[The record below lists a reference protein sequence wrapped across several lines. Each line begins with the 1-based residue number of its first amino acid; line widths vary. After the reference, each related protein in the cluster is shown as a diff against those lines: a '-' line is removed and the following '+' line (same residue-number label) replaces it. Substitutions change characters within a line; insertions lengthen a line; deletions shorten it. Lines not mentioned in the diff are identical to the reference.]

1 MTMNSLESQSLFRD
15 SAEYLGLYQI
25 ALENAAGHLNEQASS
40 LAFFDS
46 QIKPTLINDQAVKFY
61 FYKRTLSQLIIF
73 NNVVKLNLARLGMA
87 AAVFGENPLL
97 SLSLDSQGK
106 LDPIPESAILQAV
119 LQQFNDNTLLSQ
131 LLDQDIFKIFIQFN

>member
-15 SAEYLGLYQI
+15 SAEYLVLYQV
-25 ALENAAGHLNEQASS
+25 ALENASGHLNEQASS

-46 QIKPTLINDQAVKFY
+46 YIKPGLINDQAVKFY

-73 NNVVKLNLARLGMA
+73 NPVVKLNLARLGMA
-87 AAVFGENPLL
+87 AAVFGEHPLI

-106 LDPIPESAILQAV
+106 LEPIPEPAILQAV
-119 LQQFNDNTLLSQ
+119 LQQFNDNKLLSQ
-131 LLDQDIFKIFIQFN
+131 LLDHDILKIVVQFS

>member
-1 MTMNSLESQSLFRD
+1 MNSLESQSLFRD

-73 NNVVKLNLARLGMA
+73 NNVVKLKLALLGMA
-87 AAVFGENPLL
+87 AAVFGENPQI

-106 LDPIPESAILQAV
+106 LEPIPEPLILQAV
-119 LQQFNDNTLLSQ
+119 IQQFNDNKLLSQ
-131 LLDQDIFKIFIQFN
+131 LLDQDILKIVIQFN

>member
-40 LAFFDS
+40 LAFFNS
-46 QIKPTLINDQAVKFY
+46 YIKPDLINDQAVKFY

-97 SLSLDSQGK
+97 NLSLDSQGK
-106 LDPIPESAILQAV
+106 LEPIPEPAILQAV
-119 LQQFNDNTLLSQ
+119 SKQFNDNNLLSQ
-131 LLDQDIFKIFIQFN
+131 LLDQNILQISILFN

>member
-25 ALENAAGHLNEQASS
+25 ALENAAGHLNSQASS

-73 NNVVKLNLARLGMA
+73 NNVVKLNLARLGMS

-106 LDPIPESAILQAV
+106 LESIPESAILQAV
-119 LQQFNDNTLLSQ
+119 FQQFNDNTLLSQ
-131 LLDQDIFKIFIQFN
+131 LLDQGIFKIVIQFN

>member
-25 ALENAAGHLNEQASS
+25 ALENAAGHLNWQASS

-46 QIKPTLINDQAVKFY
+46 HIKPTLINDQAVKFY
-61 FYKRTLSQLIIF
+61 FYKRNLSQLIIF

-106 LDPIPESAILQAV
+106 LELIPESAILQAV
-119 LQQFNDNTLLSQ
+119 FQQFNDNTLLSQ
-131 LLDQDIFKIFIQFN
+131 LLDQDIFKIFIQFS